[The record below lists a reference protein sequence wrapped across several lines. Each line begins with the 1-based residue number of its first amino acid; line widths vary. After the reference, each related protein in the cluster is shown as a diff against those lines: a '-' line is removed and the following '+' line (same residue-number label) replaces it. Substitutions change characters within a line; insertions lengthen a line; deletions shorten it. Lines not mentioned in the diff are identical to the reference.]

1 MRQTRIM
8 PRVLLR
14 IPDTL
19 VNRVI
24 VKAGER
30 SEQAVIEGD
39 DRVQATASR
48 EVLR

>member
-24 VKAGER
+24 VKAGNVRDRQSSRVMTGFRQPLRER
-30 SEQAVIEGD
+30 Y
-39 DRVQATASR
+39 
-48 EVLR
+48 